1 MPIHDQGYHRYRGER
16 DRSGA
21 AWQVIARA
29 GIRTVLAQRKFLALL
44 LFAWGPFLVRAVQV
58 YIASNFQQASFLQPK
73 GETFREFLDQQGI
86 FVFFVTIYVGAG
98 LIAAD
103 RRANALQLY
112 LSKPLTR
119 WEYVAGKLAI
129 LFVFLTLV
137 TFVPAMTLLLV
148 QIGFAGS
155 FTFVRQNLYLVPA
168 ITLFSLV
175 QVLLAS
181 CTILALSSLSNSSRF
196 VGIMYAGLIF
206 FTGALVNAVRGI
218 TGRSWLAWLSPTDAL
233 QQLGDAM
240 FRVRPRFDLPVWV
253 AAIVVV
259 ALIVGSLVV
268 LERRVRAV
276 EVVR

>member
-1 MPIHDQGYHRYRGER
+1 MPIHDQGYHRYRGTR
-16 DRSGA
+16 DRSGT
-21 AWQVIARA
+21 AWQVIAAA

-44 LFAWGPFLVRAVQV
+44 LFAWGPFLVRAVQI
-58 YIASNFQQASFLQPK
+58 YIASNFQQASFLAPK

-119 WEYVAGKLAI
+119 WEYIAGKLAI
-129 LFVFLTLV
+129 LFVFLVMVTLL
-137 TFVPAMTLLLV
+137 PALALLLV

-155 FTFVRQNLYLVPA
+155 LTFLRQNLYLVPA

-175 QVLLAS
+175 QVLLTS

-206 FTGALVNAVRGI
+206 FTGAIFNAVRGI

-233 QQLGDAM
+233 EQLGDAM
-240 FRVRPRFDLPVWV
+240 FRLPLRLELPVW
-253 AAIVVV
+253 AAALVVV
-259 ALIVGSLVV
+259 GLIAASLVV